1 MNRID
6 KVLDPPF
13 AAFLDETGGA
23 GIVLGPDWKD
33 PRWSGFLGAM
43 KTRAWS
49 PLENGMGSWIDVA
62 PWKSDRKIVG
72 LYKRTQHTGAPPLGR
87 QAYDEA
93 LGALLRVYA
102 R

>member
-13 AAFLDETGGA
+13 AAFLDEKNGA
-23 GIVLGPDWKD
+23 GIVLGPDWRD
-33 PRWSGFLGAM
+33 GQWGRWLTLM
-43 KTRAWS
+43 NTRGWS
-49 PLENGMGSWIDVA
+49 PLENGIGSWIDVT
-62 PWKSDRKIVG
+62 PWESERSVVG
-72 LYKRTQHTGAPPLGR
+72 LYKRTRHTGASPLGR

-93 LGALLRVYA
+93 LGALLRVYV